1 MSIEKCREKYRELF
15 LPQNNVA
22 GLEENNDNDS
32 DRVTKESDFQLFF
45 FKEMNNALFSA
56 EYLRDD
62 FLDKI
67 REFENEIANDRTRF
81 SAAISCT
88 LQRLRDVLLE
98 IINKIEGKQIYT
110 YSYFE
115 FIKPRYVDD
124 FQYFSIWLDIVL
136 RLTYIDHT
144 LISNTKY
151 RDELL
156 LLITRLEEARLGID
170 NKDFDNIYQ
179 RLLIKAAFLLQKL
192 ELFNKQEIRFIS
204 VKSEIRE
211 IKDICDSCC
220 ALKEYYSLFKD
231 MYQNRIPERTIKEHE
246 ASINS
251 VGSLYSYVVLA
262 YNYATTSKERREIE
276 YNFEK
281 IKALKERFIK
291 FKERSEASLSSC
303 KFDRYAIRT
312 VQSFIHNCYFS
323 LFTKS
328 KECTIASLQD
338 ELENIKEVEART
350 GIRNYH
356 PYKKALDFLKSLS
369 QEVERNVNWNFEE
382 ITELYN
388 QVYKKYVE
396 NYKASI
402 REHLYPFQ
410 LTIEECKVQSEFGE
424 IFVASSFA
432 RPISPRKLKD
442 SEQDFRE
449 VALSSRVNMHALE
462 RERELQTLVKNT
474 REELTGYRKEIF
486 EYIGVFIAI
495 ATILFGGVQHFL
507 QAKSAQ
513 ASIRNFLSIGILLAL
528 FMLVLYFVVYKK
540 EKSFWYLIAFIGLCI
555 VLLFLLPIFQ
565 L

>member
-1 MSIEKCREKYRELF
+1 MSIEKYREKDRELF

-211 IKDICDSCC
+211 IKDICDSCL
-220 ALKEYYSLFKD
+220 ALREYYSLFKD
-231 MYQNRIPERTIKEHE
+231 MYPNRI
-246 ASINS
+246 
-251 VGSLYSYVVLA
+251 
-262 YNYATTSKERREIE
+262 
-276 YNFEK
+276 
-281 IKALKERFIK
+281 
-291 FKERSEASLSSC
+291 
-303 KFDRYAIRT
+303 
-312 VQSFIHNCYFS
+312 
-323 LFTKS
+323 
-328 KECTIASLQD
+328 
-338 ELENIKEVEART
+338 
-350 GIRNYH
+350 
-356 PYKKALDFLKSLS
+356 
-369 QEVERNVNWNFEE
+369 
-382 ITELYN
+382 
-388 QVYKKYVE
+388 
-396 NYKASI
+396 
-402 REHLYPFQ
+402 
-410 LTIEECKVQSEFGE
+410 
-424 IFVASSFA
+424 
-432 RPISPRKLKD
+432 
-442 SEQDFRE
+442 
-449 VALSSRVNMHALE
+449 
-462 RERELQTLVKNT
+462 
-474 REELTGYRKEIF
+474 
-486 EYIGVFIAI
+486 
-495 ATILFGGVQHFL
+495 
-507 QAKSAQ
+507 
-513 ASIRNFLSIGILLAL
+513 
-528 FMLVLYFVVYKK
+528 
-540 EKSFWYLIAFIGLCI
+540 
-555 VLLFLLPIFQ
+555 
-565 L
+565 

>member
-211 IKDICDSCC
+211 IKDICDSCL
-220 ALKEYYSLFKD
+220 ALREYYSLFKD
-231 MYQNRIPERTIKEHE
+231 MYPSRIPERTIKKHE

-281 IKALKERFIK
+281 IKALKEHFIK

-303 KFDRYAIRT
+303 KFDKYAIRT

-328 KECTIASLQD
+328 KECTIASLQN

-356 PYKKALDFLKSLS
+356 PYKKALSFLMRKL
-369 QEVERNVNWNFEE
+369 QEEEYILPIYKENLALYEE
-382 ITELYN
+382 IYN
-388 QVYKKYVE
+388 SYAIRYD
-396 NYKASI
+396 ASI

-410 LTIEECKVQSEFGE
+410 LTIEECKVQTEFGE

-528 FMLVLYFVVYKK
+528 FMLVLYFVVYKR
-540 EKSFWYLIAFIGLCI
+540 EKSFWYLIAFIVLCI